1 MATLGDTLAAARR
14 SSAGLEQWLRRTDPA
29 LADEA
34 AAAAARIGISVSGY
48 ARMAIADF
56 TRLAGEEDWATLM
69 SGLRDSQDPGTTCL
83 AAERS
88 LMDLCGGGTEGLAR
102 LQLLAQVVRFLVV
115 LQS

>member
-1 MATLGDTLAAARR
+1 MPTLGDTLAAARR

-29 LADEA
+29 LAHEA

-48 ARMAIADF
+48 ARMAIANF

-83 AAERS
+83 AAMVHWRLTAPACRAHSNTQEA
-88 LMDLCGGGTEGLAR
+88 GITAGGTHG
-102 LQLLAQVVRFLVV
+102 
-115 LQS
+115 

>member
-83 AAERS
+83 AA
-88 LMDLCGGGTEGLAR
+88 MVHWR
-102 LQLLAQVVRFLVV
+102 LTAPACRAHSNTHQAGATHG
-115 LQS
+115 